1 MRYEQ
6 LAVRNLV
13 RRRTRTVLTVA
24 GVAIAVALLFT
35 LLAFNM
41 GYEREL
47 DREVGSLG
55 FHMLAVPKGCPYEAA
70 SLIIHGGVIP
80 KYLDDRDLD
89 QVRATPGVSTATP
102 LLLHQF
108 VKNGTPHI
116 VYGMEP
122 AGIAAIKPW
131 WTVEGRY
138 FTDDEQ
144 RVMVVGRDLAE
155 KEHLTLGSVIPFG
168 KDKEPFTVVGILERT
183 GSQDDGFHFVPLA
196 EAQRVFDKE
205 GKITAIALKV
215 DDLSQT
221 MAIAGSLEKIPD
233 LQVITMAQVT
243 GTILS
248 LIGSART
255 LLYSVMALAVI
266 ISGSGIANT
275 LLMSISERTREFGM
289 LKAIGA
295 SGMAVGRL
303 VLTETLI
310 ITTAGGVV
318 GVIGAAVAGPL
329 VENYV
334 RSSLPYAPAGRL
346 ILPDPV
352 IASGCILFSVLLGLV
367 CGIYPAWKAAR
378 QLPMEAIRGGYE

>member
-1 MRYEQ
+1 MRYGQ
-6 LAVRNLV
+6 LAWRNLV
-13 RRRTRTVLTVA
+13 RRRTRTVLTIA

-35 LLAFNM
+35 LLAFNT

-47 DREVGSLG
+47 NREVGGLG

-70 SLIIHGGVIP
+70 SLIIHGGIIP
-80 KYLDDRDLD
+80 KYLDAGDLAM
-89 QVRATPGVSTATP
+89 VRAVPGVTVATP

-122 AGIAAIKPW
+122 EGIAAIKPW
-131 WTVEGRY
+131 WNVEGRY
-138 FTDDEQ
+138 FTDGEQ
-144 RVMVVGRDLAE
+144 RVMVVGRDLAD
-155 KEHLTLGSVIPFG
+155 KEHLTVGSVIPFG
-168 KDKEPFTVVGILERT
+168 QEREPFVVVGILGRT

-196 EAQRVFDKE
+196 EAQRVFGKD
-205 GKITAIALKV
+205 GKITAIALKI
-215 DDLSQT
+215 DDLSHT
-221 MAIAGSLEKIPD
+221 MSVSGSLEKIPD
-233 LQVITMAQVT
+233 LQVVTMAQVT

-255 LLYSVMALAVI
+255 LFYSVMALAVI

-275 LLMSISERTREFGM
+275 LLMSIHERMREFGM

-295 SGMAVGRL
+295 SGSDIARL

-310 ITTAGGVV
+310 ITTAGGAI
-318 GVIGAAVAGPL
+318 GVAGAAVAGPL
-329 VENYV
+329 VESFV
-334 RSSLPYAPAGRL
+334 RSSLPYAPAGTL
-346 ILPDPV
+346 ISPDPV
-352 IASGCILFSVLLGLV
+352 IAAGCILFSVLLGLV
-367 CGIYPAWKAAR
+367 CGIYPAVQAAR

>member
-35 LLAFNM
+35 LLAFNV

-47 DREVGSLG
+47 NREVGSLG

-80 KYLDDRDLD
+80 KYLDDRDLA
-89 QVRATPGVSTATP
+89 QVRATPGVSSATP

-116 VYGMEP
+116 VYGMDPE
-122 AGIAAIKPW
+122 GIAAIKPW
-131 WTVEGRY
+131 WTIEGRY
-138 FTDDEQ
+138 YTDGEQ

-155 KEHLTLGSVIPFG
+155 KEHLTIGSVIPFG
-168 KDKEPFTVVGILERT
+168 KDREPFIVVGILERT

-196 EAQRVFDKE
+196 EAQRVFEKE
-205 GKITAIALKV
+205 GKVTAIALRI
-215 DDLSQT
+215 DDLSHS

-248 LIGSART
+248 LIRSART

-275 LLMSISERTREFGM
+275 LLMSISERMREFGM

-295 SGMAVGRL
+295 SGMDIARL

-310 ITTAGGVV
+310 ITTAGGLI
-318 GVIGAAVAGPL
+318 GVIGAAIAGPL
-329 VENYV
+329 VESFV
-334 RSSLPYAPAGRL
+334 RSSLPYAPAGTL
-346 ILPDPV
+346 ITPDPV
-352 IASGCILFSVLLGLV
+352 IAAGCILFSVLLGLV

>member
-80 KYLDDRDLD
+80 KYLDDGDLD

-346 ILPDPV
+346 ILPDPA
-352 IASGCILFSVLLGLV
+352 IAAGCILFSVLLGLV